1 MKKQFY
7 WLSVLGA
14 SFCLG
19 ACGDSEETAVIKVN
33 AETLMHEVRATSV
46 PFDGATVKIN
56 PPRFMWPD
64 KFPHLG
70 PVLDGVPGTVDEKHT
85 ALYRIRISQ
94 DKEFKKDVIT
104 GEQPWSFFNPFK
116 RLANGTWYWQHAYVS
131 PEGVEEWSPVRK
143 FTVDDTALDFNPPS
157 FKDVLSR
164 YSSQHHVL

>member
-7 WLSVLGA
+7 WLSVLLA
-14 SFCLG
+14 SLCLG
-19 ACGDSEETAVIKVN
+19 ACGGSEETAVIKVN

-94 DKEFKKDVIT
+94 DKEFKKTLLPASSRGLSSILLSGWLMERGT
-104 GEQPWSFFNPFK
+104 GNTLMYRPKELK
-116 RLANGTWYWQHAYVS
+116 NGRRCVS
-131 PEGVEEWSPVRK
+131 LR
-143 FTVDDTALDFNPPS
+143 
-157 FKDVLSR
+157 
-164 YSSQHHVL
+164 